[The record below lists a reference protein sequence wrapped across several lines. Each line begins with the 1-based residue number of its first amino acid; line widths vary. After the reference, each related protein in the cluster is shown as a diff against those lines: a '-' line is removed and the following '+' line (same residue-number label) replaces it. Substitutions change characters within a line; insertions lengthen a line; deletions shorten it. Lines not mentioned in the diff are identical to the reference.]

1 VTALWADLALIGP
14 VLLTLAALGWL
25 VRIATRPIPG
35 ETDEAPPTPPTTPR
49 AWREPAAKGFRR
61 DHGGTVVAMRQRQQQ
76 KGKD

>member
-1 VTALWADLALIGP
+1 

-35 ETDEAPPTPPTTPR
+35 ETDEATPPPPTPIR
-49 AWREPAAKGFRR
+49 GWKEPAAKGFRR

-76 KGKD
+76 GKQD